1 MDITSVDLG
10 LLIIRVGLAFILFAH
25 STQKLL
31 GWFSGGGIEAS
42 AALFEKLGQRPG
54 RRMVYLASTCEM
66 TAAISMLLGFLVPL
80 GVAIGLGTMVVAGA
94 SLITVSGKFWNAA
107 GGGEYPHFIAL
118 VLATIAFTGPGA
130 IALDAQ
136 YELPLSDRPVLVG
149 VAAVAV
155 GLLAALPPLVRT
167 RRTVAAAP
175 RG

>member
-1 MDITSVDLG
+1 MDSTSVDLG
-10 LLIIRVGLAFILFAH
+10 LLVIRIGLAFILFAH

-31 GWFSGGGIEAS
+31 GWFSGAGLEAS

-54 RRMVYLASTCEM
+54 RRMVYLAAMCEM
-66 TAAISMLLGFLVPL
+66 AAAVSLLLGFLVPL
-80 GVAIGLGTMVVAGA
+80 GVAIGLGTMVVAGG
-94 SLITVSGKFWNAA
+94 SLITASGKFWNAA

-136 YELPLSDRPVLVG
+136 YELPWSGRPVLAG
-149 VAAVAV
+149 LAAVVV

-167 RRTVAAAP
+167 RRAVAGAS
-175 RG
+175 